1 MKKNKQG
8 VTGIIFFVI
17 LLVQIFAF
25 NYSASIYRSFVDNHN
40 ALDKSRVNINTT
52 LVAGTIR
59 EQQRDS
65 LSSIKQSWMKFLE
78 SNPKVSLIEHDGIL
92 PLYENENKSIGFNSE
107 TMIKVKKESNIFDI
121 YDKDSHTLLIANAKP
136 QWNTEKVDEILGML
150 VAPIKNFGNN
160 GGIIVFDSY
169 SGQIFLDTT
178 SSQRIR
184 DGEYSSMFEDDKHAY
199 NQNPEACKGVIDKY
213 FKLKKDSVNSSGIV
227 YMFNEPAAM
236 GKDAANFEKYKLG
249 EYNRQFIEASILP
262 YETLGFDGQPMQ
274 LSILSVVDEQDVMHN
289 YKSTM
294 TDLESSIAKNE
305 ELFGKATVILFI
317 SIICTMIIMVIALY
331 KIKYKNCYCKDED
344 E

>member
-1 MKKNKQG
+1 MKKSKQS
-8 VTGIIFFVI
+8 VTGIVFFVI

-40 ALDKSRVNINTT
+40 ALDKSRVEINTT
-52 LVAGTIR
+52 LVTGTIR

-78 SNPKVSLIEHDGIL
+78 SNPNVSLIEHEGDL
-92 PLYENENKSIGFNSE
+92 PLYRNEEDSIGFDSNI
-107 TMIKVKKESNIFDI
+107 MLKVKKESNIFDI
-121 YDKDSHTLLIANAKP
+121 YEKNTNKLLIANAKP
-136 QWNTEKVDEILGML
+136 QWNTEKVDEILAML

-184 DGEYSSMFEDDKHAY
+184 DGEYASMFEDDKHIN
-199 NQNPEACKGVIDKY
+199 NQNPEACKEVIEKY
-213 FKLKKDSVNSSGIV
+213 FKLKKDSVKSSGII
-227 YMFNEPAAM
+227 YMFNESAAM
-236 GKDAANFEKYKLG
+236 GKEAANFDKYKLG

-274 LSILSVVDEQDVMHN
+274 LTILSVVDEQDVMHN

-294 TDLESSIAKNE
+294 SDLENNIAKNE

-317 SIICTMIIMVIALY
+317 SIICTMVVMMIALY
-331 KIKYKNCYCKDED
+331 KIKFKDCSCKDE
-344 E
+344 